1 MGANSGEPWSE
12 MDIRAALTK
21 LPHGRTATETRASFV
36 GTMMVPRK
44 ARPAWI
50 GRAPRIWLKVV
61 R

>member
-1 MGANSGEPWSE
+1 MGANSGEPWSRCRDFANE
-12 MDIRAALTK
+12 TA
-21 LPHGRTATETRASFV
+21 HGRTAVETGRFLCRHGDENRDS
-36 GTMMVPRK
+36 